1 MDMTVI
7 NIIFAMFLVGVTVW
21 MLIQINQMLKI
32 LLIGWNSTLVMVCI
46 ILFVLII
53 QSY

>member
-32 LLIGWNSTLVMVCI
+32 LLTGWNSTLVMVCI